1 MNNKLFALFGQNIL
15 YLRKSAQQLKY
26 SGYETTRKKNNVAIK
41 THFKG
46 YREMPK

>member
-26 SGYETTRKKNNVAIK
+26 SGYETTRKKQQRRYK
-41 THFKG
+41 DTFQG
-46 YREMPK
+46 LS